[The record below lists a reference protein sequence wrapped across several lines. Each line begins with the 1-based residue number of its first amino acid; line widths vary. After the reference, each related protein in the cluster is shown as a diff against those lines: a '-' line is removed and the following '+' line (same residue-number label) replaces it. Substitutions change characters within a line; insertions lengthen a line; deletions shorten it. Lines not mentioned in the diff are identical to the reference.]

1 MYYTFPAAEFRSYF
15 ERYGRVMSS
24 EVMFNRET
32 HKSRGFGF
40 VVFEQENSAVRV
52 CSAANE
58 HCIDGKVVSS
68 VSRSVSYSDDAVR
81 LGGGQLQCL

>member
-1 MYYTFPAAEFRSYF
+1 MYCTFPAAEFRSYF
-15 ERYGRVMSS
+15 EQYGRVMSS

-52 CSAANE
+52 CSAAADE

-68 VSRSVSYSDDAVR
+68 VSRSVTNSVDAVR
-81 LGGGQLQCL
+81 LQCSLG

>member
-15 ERYGRVMSS
+15 EQYGRVMSS

-52 CSAANE
+52 CSAADE

-68 VSRSVSYSDDAVR
+68 SMSRSVTNSDDVVR
-81 LGGGQLQCL
+81 LQCSLG